1 MMGVAG
7 GPHCVA
13 MCGGACAYIQQNQ
26 LHRYDYLIF
35 QFGRICGYASLG
47 AVAASSVKSLAWLSE
62 QTASLHPV
70 WTFFHVLVL
79 VWGLMLLV
87 LARQPIWA
95 DRVGKG
101 IWARLR
107 QSAGPSKGVF
117 LTGMLWV
124 LMPCGLLYSALLV
137 ASLQASPI
145 NGAVSMASFAIGSSL
160 SLVLAPQL
168 WLKLKSGIAWLTDE
182 MSMRLAGLLLTLVSA
197 TALWM
202 DLTHKVKIWCN

>member
-26 LHRYDYLIF
+26 SHRYDYLIF